1 MIDNPEKTKSLMSE
15 MEEVL
20 PIPVITTPELID
32 TLRGQGIRLPK
43 DFICKIEELHY
54 LGDDGGICCG
64 LSQPTEIHDPLIVSL
79 THLRINKQH
88 KLAKKIINY
97 QKKRVKK
104 LARYAGNGI

>member
-1 MIDNPEKTKSLMSE
+1 MIDNPEKTKSLMTE
-15 MEEVL
+15 MEGLL

-32 TLRGQGIRLPK
+32 TLRGKGIRLPK
-43 DFICKIEELHY
+43 AFICKIKELHY

-64 LSQPTEIHDPLIVSL
+64 LSLPIEIHDPLIISI

-104 LARYAGNGI
+104 LASYAGSVI